1 MWRRRCFSSSDLAF
15 IKSNIYKL
23 DLKIKPTW
31 LRPVSYYNL
40 SQPTRPPKT
49 PKPLLPLPNRPL
61 SQIRAVPATARL
73 SLRPLHTTTTA
84 PAFSPPRPLTP
95 TPSSS
100 SSSSTTVVRLASQP
114 IPATDRLIS
123 AVAYFLPFLNGLSYG
138 YDLFASL
145 PALESLFD
153 PIVPLLG
160 FYRSVPYHTMIGFLV
175 LYVGIVRDKR
185 FSRYVRFNSLQALF
199 LDVVAVV
206 PNLVQL
212 VVGHGEGVGSHVV
225 RVCSTVIFVVVV
237 LGFVYN
243 FVWCVLGR
251 RPELPVVSDVVDT
264 QISLFDRLF

>member
-1 MWRRRCFSSSDLAF
+1 MASTRLLLQSPLNRPSP
-15 IKSNIYKL
+15 
-23 DLKIKPTW
+23 LKPQN
-31 LRPVSYYNL
+31 PHFPS
-40 SQPTRPPKT
+40 
-49 PKPLLPLPNRPL
+49 PNRPP
-61 SQIRAVPATARL
+61 SQIRARPATARL
-73 SLRPLHTTTTA
+73 SLRPLHTTTT
-84 PAFSPPRPLTP
+84 AFSPPRPLTP

-100 SSSSTTVVRLASQP
+100 SSSSTTVVRLASHP
-114 IPATDRLIS
+114 TPAADRLIS

-212 VVGHGEGVGSHVV
+212 VVGHGEGVGTHVV

-243 FVWCVLGR
+243 FVGCVLGR
-251 RPELPVVSDVVDT
+251 RPKLPVVSDVVDT